1 MVKAQ
6 HVSHKF
12 QSVGLDPAIQ
22 LWLIHLSK
30 VKEGLKAQAAQLPG
44 QGPRPKWAGASTG
57 AFAFSRNLTASRCP
71 CSAARC
77 SMLFPGR
84 PLEAAKSRKL
94 MEEAPLRATS
104 PSKKALAPR

>member
-44 QGPRPKWAGASTG
+44 
-57 AFAFSRNLTASRCP
+57 
-71 CSAARC
+71 
-77 SMLFPGR
+77 
-84 PLEAAKSRKL
+84 
-94 MEEAPLRATS
+94 
-104 PSKKALAPR
+104 